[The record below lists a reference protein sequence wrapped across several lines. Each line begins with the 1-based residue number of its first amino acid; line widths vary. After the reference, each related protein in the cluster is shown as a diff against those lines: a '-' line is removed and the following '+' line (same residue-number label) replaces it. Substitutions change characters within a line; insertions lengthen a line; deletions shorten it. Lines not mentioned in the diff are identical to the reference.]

1 MPYNTRNRGE
11 SSHSYAQYFEED
23 VNEDDEDNNTQYH
36 KVSCFM
42 WITIGVSDDT
52 KHDAIQPPATRTRH
66 TPRRSYKESSS
77 ESEEIDQ
84 ELAASKRAS
93 RAGRGRK
100 KPIDEEELDEPEEQ
114 IETIASSRPKRTVR
128 KSQHYED
135 FYVDTAIYSGEEEPQ
150 QEEEKPSRRRT
161 YRRSAVKSRNNSVE
175 MKREMI
181 ETNQQNNIEHNQALT
196 TTARTQVSLDV
207 QPQTTIISEV
217 LESGNANE
225 LFTSNNIQADFEPKN
240 QELNGTTETTQ
251 PSIDQNANQIS
262 TNINDTSLNR
272 SQSAI
277 SEQSEETNKVK
288 KRKKG
293 EDDEDFVMDE
303 DADEAIEVSDDET
316 ISESLSEREEDL
328 ELEEQQPRRSKRT
341 KYNELDEE
349 EHIEEGKTG
358 KDIKKRLRP
367 RTQAQMNPYSHPSF
381 SPRTEISIP
390 SKITM
395 LKEQESLLAPLSAL
409 KFEFSDSDTESDDEV
424 ENPMFG
430 KKGAYDHIKPLNKE
444 QLKKRP
450 SADIDPLFSKPVGFD
465 MVGGLNKHITALKE
479 MVVLPL
485 LYPEMFSKF
494 DITPPRGVIFYGPP
508 GTGKTLVARA
518 LASTCGTHTSGGSR
532 PIAFFMRKGA
542 DVLSKWVGEA
552 EKQLRLL
559 FDEAKR
565 LQPSII
571 FFDEIDGLAP
581 VRSSKQDYVHSSI
594 VSTLLALMDGLDSRG
609 QVVVIGATNRID
621 SIDPALRRPGRFDR
635 ELLFT
640 LPSKKARKD
649 ILEIHTRNWSPQL
662 PEELK
667 NYIALK
673 SVGYCGAD
681 IKALCAE
688 SALNALK
695 RNYPQ
700 VYSNPSRLLLD
711 LNSVEVTKVDFL
723 RAMKNIV
730 PAAHRNA
737 VIHAS
742 PLPIQLA
749 PCLEHKL
756 LDVVKI
762 CTEAFPICSKSIED
776 KVETEIDRTDME
788 NNLFDDFE
796 GVDEKTFEKNSSDF
810 FINPPT
816 FRPWILIS
824 GKQGMGQNY
833 IASALLYHLEEFPL
847 FSLRFENLISN
858 TASRSETEAI
868 VNIISDARK
877 NAPSIIWIPH
887 IDKWFEKSTDLMRST
902 LITLLN
908 DIPSSVHV
916 LVLATTSDQLEKNHV
931 IESEMFVDYRY
942 EVAEPTIEERRNIF
956 KIVLDDVTRPPL
968 KPKRSR
974 KPLPELPLAP
984 PVALPSNEENDKK
997 ITKLT
1002 RQEKD
1007 DLRELRI
1014 SLREFMTRL
1023 MSNKVYTPFLKPP
1036 NEEQRRLITNNED
1049 IAGGTNGK
1057 IYLQDILLKLEM
1069 RKYFSVKEFAVDI
1082 ERIVTNAVHYIKHPA
1097 KSLDILSIT
1106 SKANALYDSVRQ
1118 AIHLQIP
1125 EDLRRKCNQIAK
1137 KHRKAEKTRA
1147 ELAQQQ
1153 AVVSSSSTSIIQV
1166 GDLQEQPIVVGDA
1179 DAHQEPP
1186 FNHNDVATTIPSQPS
1201 SLVQNDPMT
1210 IVDETSTTEPP
1221 PNQAAT
1227 LSHSLI
1233 QEIPNYTPPSSSN
1246 NEIAPSS
1253 SDAVL
1258 TPRMELDL
1266 TVSSS
1271 NNLKPTINEEEEEE
1285 TDLPISIDHDRLNT
1299 WFEQFI
1305 SLTEGFSLEDLDKA
1319 FSIIYKTIYRHR
1331 FEQDRMTLLAELER
1345 YSSQAFANN
1354 SRKK

>member
-11 SSHSYAQYFEED
+11 STHSYSQYFEEPLD
-23 VNEDDEDNNTQYH
+23 DDEAQENEDNTQYH
-36 KVSCFM
+36 K
-42 WITIGVSDDT
+42 
-52 KHDAIQPPATRTRH
+52 PPASRTRH
-66 TPRRSYKESSS
+66 VPRRSYKESSS

-100 KPIDEEELDEPEEQ
+100 KAIDEEELDEPEEPM
-114 IETIASSRPKRTVR
+114 ETIASSRPKRTVR

-135 FYVDTAIYSGEEEPQ
+135 YYVDTTVYSGEEEPQ
-150 QEEEKPSRRRT
+150 QEEKPTRRRT
-161 YRRSAVKSRNNSVE
+161 YRRGVVKSRNNSLDL
-175 MKREMI
+175 KRELI
-181 ETNQQNNIEHNQALT
+181 ETNQQNINTEYNQVP
-196 TTARTQVSLDV
+196 TTATTHTSLNV
-207 QPQTTIISEV
+207 LPPSTTSEV
-217 LESGNANE
+217 LESGNADN
-225 LFTSNNIQADFEPKN
+225 LFSNNVHADFASKN
-240 QELNGTTETTQ
+240 QVLNSATEPLQ
-251 PSIDQNANQIS
+251 PPTIDQN
-262 TNINDTSLNR
+262 TNHTLTLNNNDTSLNR

-277 SEQSEETNKVK
+277 SEQSEDTNKIK
-288 KRKKG
+288 KRKKD

-303 DADEAIEVSDDET
+303 DAEEAIEVSDDET
-316 ISESLSEREEDL
+316 ISESLSEREEEL
-328 ELEEQQPRRSKRT
+328 ELEEQQPRRTKRT
-341 KYNELDEE
+341 KYNELDDEE
-349 EHIEEGKTG
+349 EVIEEGKTG

-395 LKEQESLLAPLSAL
+395 LKEQESLLAPLNAL
-409 KFEFSDSDTESDDEV
+409 KFEFSESDTDSDDEV

-465 MVGGLNKHITALKE
+465 MVGGLHKHITALKE

-518 LASTCGTHTSGGSR
+518 LASTCGTNTSGGSR

-662 PEELK
+662 PDDLK

-723 RAMKNIV
+723 RAMKDIV

-756 LDVVKI
+756 LDVIKM

-776 KVETEIDRTDME
+776 KVETEIDRTE
-788 NNLFDDFE
+788 NPLFDDFE

-824 GKQGMGQNY
+824 AKQGMGQNY

-847 FSLRFENLISN
+847 FSLRFENLIAN
-858 TASRSETEAI
+858 TSSRSETEAI
-868 VNIISDARK
+868 VNIISEARK
-877 NAPSIIWIPH
+877 NAPSIIWIPY
-887 IDKWFEKSTDLMRST
+887 IDKWFEKSTDLMKST
-902 LITLLN
+902 LISLLN

-916 LVLATTSDQLEKNHV
+916 LVLATTNDQLETNHV
-931 IESEMFVDYRY
+931 VESELFVDYRY
-942 EVAEPTIEERRNIF
+942 EVVEPTVEERRNMF
-956 KIVLDDVTRPPL
+956 RVVLDDVTRPPL

-974 KPLPELPLAP
+974 KPYPELPLAP
-984 PVALPSNEENDKK
+984 PVALPSKEENEKK
-997 ITKLT
+997 PTKLT

-1049 IAGGTNGK
+1049 IAGGSNGK

-1069 RKYFSVKEFAVDI
+1069 RKYYSVKEFALDI

-1125 EDLRRKCNQIAK
+1125 EDLRRKCKQIAK
-1137 KHRKAEKTRA
+1137 KHRRA
-1147 ELAQQQ
+1147 ERTMTENAQQASSSSANTGVQAGDLQDQPIIVVDADAQQQ
-1153 AVVSSSSTSIIQV
+1153 S
-1166 GDLQEQPIVVGDA
+1166 L
-1179 DAHQEPP
+1179 
-1186 FNHNDVATTIPSQPS
+1186 NNNDVATTITPQ
-1201 SLVQNDPMT
+1201 LRDTLGVQEDQM
-1210 IVDETSTTEPP
+1210 VDDFTTTEPP
-1221 PNQAAT
+1221 PNQEAT

-1233 QEIPNYTPPSSSN
+1233 QDLVPTNTTASTTD
-1246 NEIAPSS
+1246 IAPSS
-1253 SDAVL
+1253 LAQISEERW

-1266 TVSSS
+1266 TISS
-1271 NNLKPTINEEEEEE
+1271 NTNLKPTIEEEEEE
-1285 TDLPISIDHDRLNT
+1285 TDLPIFIDRDRLNT

-1331 FEQDRMTLLAELER
+1331 FEQDRMTLLDELER
-1345 YSSQAFANN
+1345 YVKQAFGN